1 MDFWFVYLNIINIAG
16 LIGGVLDSYINQSTE
31 GGIPFPFY
39 SMIGAII
46 GAFLAPIISEVICR
60 IKYQIKTSSIKT
72 IFLTLSALLI
82 FPAILGLP
90 GIILGWLIT
99 QLILGIC

>member
-1 MDFWFVYLNIINIAG
+1 MDFWFIYINIINITG
-16 LIGGVLDSYINQSTE
+16 LIGGVIDSYMNLSTE

-39 SMIGAII
+39 SMIGAVI
-46 GAFLAPIISEVICR
+46 GTVLAPMISEVICK
-60 IKYQIKTSSIKT
+60 IKYQIKIPAIKT

-90 GIILGWLIT
+90 GIMLGWFIVRLIK
-99 QLILGIC
+99 IF